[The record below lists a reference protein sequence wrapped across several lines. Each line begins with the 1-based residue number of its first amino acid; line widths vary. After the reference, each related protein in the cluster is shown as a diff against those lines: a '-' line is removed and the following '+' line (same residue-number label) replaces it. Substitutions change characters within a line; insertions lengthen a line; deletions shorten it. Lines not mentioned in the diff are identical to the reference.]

1 MNSLAKEEDAE
12 KDAKEEDGEPVAGVD
27 DLAEAMNRSSLE

>member
-12 KDAKEEDGEPVAGVD
+12 KDAKEEDGEPVAESVD
-27 DLAEAMNRSSLE
+27 DFAKAMDR